1 MMDNIILIGY
11 MGCGKTTLGI
21 RLSYHM
27 RIPFVDTDKMIEKNE
42 GREISEIFAQD
53 GEEAFRQMETRTIQ
67 TLLQEKARKVISTG
81 GGLPIREEN
90 RQLLKQLG
98 TVVWLKA
105 EPETVYERVKGDTRR
120 PLLQCEDPLAKIRE
134 MTVARSPYYQEAA
147 DVVIQ
152 VDGKDFD
159 TIIQE
164 MEGQIR

>member
-27 RIPFVDTDKMIEKNE
+27 RIPFVDTDKLIEKNE

-81 GGLPIREEN
+81 GGLPIRE
-90 RQLLKQLG
+90 
-98 TVVWLKA
+98 
-105 EPETVYERVKGDTRR
+105 
-120 PLLQCEDPLAKIRE
+120 
-134 MTVARSPYYQEAA
+134 
-147 DVVIQ
+147 
-152 VDGKDFD
+152 
-159 TIIQE
+159 
-164 MEGQIR
+164 